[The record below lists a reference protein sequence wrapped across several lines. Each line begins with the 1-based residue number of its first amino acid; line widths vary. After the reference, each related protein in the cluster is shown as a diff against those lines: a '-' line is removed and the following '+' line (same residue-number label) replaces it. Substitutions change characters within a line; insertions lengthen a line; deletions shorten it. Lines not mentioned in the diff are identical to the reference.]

1 MSNNTDK
8 KKDKRYK
15 NVDFTHKDLK
25 MGDRGEELC
34 LKYLNVLYQNKVKK
48 YRDFFHPFDFY
59 KVDDKGNADMMFEL
73 KTRRCDI
80 NQYPSLCF
88 GKSKIDFA
96 LEKRKN
102 NPNLRIMFL
111 WLLKDRQFYCW
122 EYGDEKTDEFY
133 YGEISNVKR
142 NQKPSKAIFI
152 KTEYIQQ
159 LPLIDY
165 HNILS
170 A

>member
-1 MSNNTDK
+1 MSNTIDK
-8 KKDKRYK
+8 KSKRFK
-15 NVDFTHKDLK
+15 KVDFTHRDLK
-25 MGDRGEELC
+25 MGDQGEKIC
-34 LKYLNVLYQNKVKK
+34 LDFLNVLYKNEVKK
-48 YRDFFHPFDFY
+48 YKDFFYPFDFY
-59 KVDDKGNADMMFEL
+59 KVDDDGNTDMIFEL

-88 GKSKIDFA
+88 GKSKIEFA

-111 WLLKDRQFYCW
+111 WLLKDKQFYCW

-133 YGEISNVKR
+133 YGEIANYKR
-142 NQKPSKAIFI
+142 NQKPSEAIFI
-152 KTEYIQQ
+152 KTEYISQ
-159 LPLIDY
+159 LQSIDY
-165 HNILS
+165 HKILS

>member
-1 MSNNTDK
+1 MSNSIDK
-8 KKDKRYK
+8 KQKRFK
-15 NVDFTHKDLK
+15 KVDFKHKDLK
-25 MGDRGEELC
+25 MGDDGEKIC
-34 LKYLNVLYQNKVKK
+34 LKYLNTLYQNEVSK
-48 YRDFFHPFDFY
+48 YKDFFHPFDFY
-59 KVDDKGNADMMFEL
+59 KVDDDGNTDMIFEL

-96 LEKRKN
+96 LEKRKK

-111 WLLKDRQFYCW
+111 WLLKDKQFYCW

-133 YGEISNVKR
+133 YGEIANYKR
-142 NQKPSKAIFI
+142 NQKPSQAIFI
-152 KTEYIQQ
+152 KTEYIEQ
-159 LPLIDY
+159 LPIIDY
-165 HNILS
+165 HKILS